1 MKEERHVIEL
11 DNIDHG
17 MVITLLNEKRNTL
30 LKEQKPTDTVDDVL
44 IKVIDAPSKTVR
56 VRDYDEAR

>member
-11 DNIDHG
+11 DNSDHG
-17 MVITLLNEKRNTL
+17 MVITLLNERRNAL
-30 LKEQKPTDTVDDVL
+30 LKERKPTDTVDEVL
-44 IKVIDAPSKTVR
+44 IKVIDAPSKKVR